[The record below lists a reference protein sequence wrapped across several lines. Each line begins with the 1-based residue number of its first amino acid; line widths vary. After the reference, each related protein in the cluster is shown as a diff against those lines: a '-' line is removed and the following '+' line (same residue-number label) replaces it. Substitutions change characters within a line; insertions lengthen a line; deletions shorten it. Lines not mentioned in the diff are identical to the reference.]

1 MATEI
6 NRIQGTY
13 RVQNVSNSGVV
24 SDLLVVDTTGTGYV
38 VSPVP
43 TNSRVIVTGDLVVVG
58 TRTESSS
65 TVVTF
70 KDPTLLLNQGN
81 SFSLGIEYLGGLKI
95 SRDATDTDN
104 NAAFIQWNNNAVWRG
119 TGDLSDPAGIPGVI
133 EFRKGLPTSPE
144 PLYAAIKI
152 NAIRMPR
159 YIDGGSTIRPDG
171 LYSTVPSA
179 SIEYPRLNIF
189 GSDNPTSVLSVS
201 GTLNYEI
208 NVIDDDDIPNK
219 KYVDDALASGIKDAE
234 NLVSGNSYVTIN
246 DRVADSASFSEIIG
260 VLDGSPSVKPNPTT
274 GTVVMRITTSTAQVA
289 RMQFN
294 QNQISPVGSNADL
307 IISANGSGQIIA
319 AKPLVFQTSV
329 PPVPS
334 PGQTGIYSTNPGSG
348 GTGMYYV
355 NNNTGGTVTSDEF
368 VSRKRALI
376 FSIIF

>member
-13 RVQNVSNSGVV
+13 RVQNVSDSGVV

-38 VSPVP
+38 ASQVP
-43 TNSRVIVTGDLVVVG
+43 TNSRVIVTGDLVVIG

-81 SFSLGIEYLGGLKI
+81 SFSLGIEYLSGLKI
-95 SRDATDTDN
+95 SRDATDTDE
-104 NAAFIQWNNNAVWRG
+104 NAAFIQWNNNATWRG
-119 TGDLSDPAGIPGVI
+119 TGDLSNPAGIPGVF
-133 EFRKGLPTSPE
+133 EFRTGLPTSPE
-144 PLYAAIKI
+144 PLYSAIKI

-159 YIDGGSTIRPDG
+159 YTGTQPDG
-171 LYSTVPSA
+171 LYSTIPA
-179 SIEYPRLNIF
+179 AGPQYPRLNIF
-189 GSDNPTSVLSVS
+189 GSDNPTSVLSVA
-201 GTLNYEI
+201 GTLNYED

-219 KYVDDALASGIKDAE
+219 KYVDNTLSSGIKDAE

-246 DRVADSASFSEIIG
+246 DKVADSASFSEIIG
-260 VLDGSPSVKPNPTT
+260 VLDGMPSQKPNPTT
-274 GTVVMRITTSTAQVA
+274 GTVVMRITTSTAQIA

-294 QNQISPVGSNADL
+294 QNQISPVGTNANL
-307 IISANGSGQIIA
+307 IISANGTGQIVA
-319 AKPLVFQTSV
+319 AKPLVFQTST
-329 PPVPS
+329 PPTPS

-376 FSIIF
+376 FSLIF

>member
-13 RVQNVSNSGVV
+13 RVQNVSDTGVV
-24 SDLLVVDTTGTGYV
+24 SDLLVVDTTGSGYV
-38 VSPVP
+38 VSSVP

-81 SFSLGIEYLGGLKI
+81 SFSLGIEYLGGIKI
-95 SRDATDTDN
+95 SRDASDTDE
-104 NAAFIQWNNNAVWRG
+104 NAAFIQWNNNAVWHG
-119 TGDLSDPAGIPGVI
+119 SGDLSDPAGIPGVF

-144 PLYAAIKI
+144 PLYGAIKI

-159 YIDGGSTIRPDG
+159 YTGFQPDGKYSTIPAAG
-171 LYSTVPSA
+171 A
-179 SIEYPRLNIF
+179 EYPRLNIF
-189 GSDNPTSVLSVS
+189 GSDNPTSVLSVF
-201 GTLNYEI
+201 GTSDYEN
-208 NVIDDDDIPNK
+208 NVTDDDDIPNK

-234 NLVSGNSYVTIN
+234 NLVQGNSYVTIN
-246 DRVADSASFSEIIG
+246 DKVADSASYSEIIG
-260 VLDGSPSVKPNPTT
+260 VLDGVPSTKPNPTT
-274 GTVVMRITTSTAQVA
+274 GTVVMRITTSTAQIA

-294 QNQISPVGSNADL
+294 QNQISPVGTNANL
-307 IISANGSGQIIA
+307 VISANGSGQIIA

-334 PGQTGIYSTNPGSG
+334 PGQTGIYSTNPGNG

-376 FSIIF
+376 FSLIF

>member
-13 RVQNVSNSGVV
+13 RVQNVSDSGVV

-38 VSPVP
+38 ASQVP
-43 TNSRVIVTGDLVVVG
+43 TNSRVIVTGDLVVIG

-81 SFSLGIEYLGGLKI
+81 SFSLGIEYLSGLKI
-95 SRDATDTDN
+95 SRDATDTDE
-104 NAAFIQWNNNAVWRG
+104 NAAFIQWNNNATWRG
-119 TGDLSDPAGIPGVI
+119 TGDLSNPAGIPGVF
-133 EFRKGLPTSPE
+133 EFRTGLPTSPE
-144 PLYAAIKI
+144 SLYSAIKI

-159 YIDGGSTIRPDG
+159 YTGTQPDG
-171 LYSTVPSA
+171 LYSTIPA
-179 SIEYPRLNIF
+179 AGPQYPRLNIF
-189 GSDNPTSVLSVS
+189 GSDNPTSVLSVA
-201 GTLNYEI
+201 GTLNYED

-219 KYVDDALASGIKDAE
+219 KYVDNTLASGIKDAE

-246 DRVADSASFSEIIG
+246 DKVADSASFSEIVG
-260 VLDGSPSVKPNPTT
+260 VLDGMPSQKPNPTT
-274 GTVVMRITTSTAQVA
+274 GTVVMRITTSTAQIA

-294 QNQISPVGSNADL
+294 QNQISPVGTNANL
-307 IISANGSGQIIA
+307 IISANGTGQIVA
-319 AKPLVFQTSV
+319 AKPLVFQTST
-329 PPVPS
+329 PPTPS

-376 FSIIF
+376 FSLIF

>member
-13 RVQNVSNSGVV
+13 RVQNVSDTGVV

-38 VSPVP
+38 ASSVP
-43 TNSRVIVTGDLVVVG
+43 TNSRVIVTGDLVVIG

-95 SRDATDTDN
+95 SRDATDTDE

-119 TGDLSDPAGIPGVI
+119 TGDLGDPAGIPGVF

-159 YIDGGSTIRPDG
+159 YTGTQPDG
-171 LYSTVPSA
+171 LYSTISA
-179 SIEYPRLNIF
+179 AGSEYPRLNIF

-201 GTLNYEI
+201 GTLNYENNI
-208 NVIDDDDIPNK
+208 IDDDDIPNK
-219 KYVDDALASGIKDAE
+219 KYVDDTLASGIEDAK
-234 NLVSGNSYVTIN
+234 NLVQGNSYVTIN

-260 VLDGSPSVKPNPTT
+260 VLDGSPSQKPNPTT
-274 GTVVMRITTSTAQVA
+274 GTVVMRISTSTAQIA

-294 QNQISPVGSNADL
+294 QNQVSPVGANANL
-307 IISANGSGQIIA
+307 ILAANGTGQIVA
-319 AKPLVFQTSV
+319 TKPLVFQTST

-376 FSIIF
+376 FSLIF